1 MGNKHEGLARR
12 ITLSQ
17 RQDIPD
23 EILNP
28 VGVYPFRLGRAE
40 VAALVGGH
48 AMVRAGKSRQDL
60 VPGAGVLGEAME
72 KKDERGARVAL
83 SADRDVDAVGGY
95 RFVPHVAAFD

>member
-1 MGNKHEGLARR
+1 MGNEHEGLARR
-12 ITLSQ
+12 ITLAQ

-60 VPGAGVLGEAME
+60 VPGAGVFGKAVQ
-72 KKDERGARVAL
+72 KQDERRARVAF

-95 RFVPHVAAFD
+95 CFVPHVVAFG